1 MFKFFV
7 FWRIFKSF
15 LGQNNRNTKRRGYND
30 NRSNYLSFNSLFFVS
45 HIKIR
50 LFYELKILRRCLL
63 CLYDAISIFSL
74 SQNNDDI

>member
-1 MFKFFV
+1 MFKLFV
-7 FWRIFKSF
+7 YRRIFMSF

-30 NRSNYLSFNSLFFVS
+30 NRSNYLPFNSLFFVS